1 VLTAACGIG
10 GKTPHVTTTSEATT
24 SSTES
29 TTSTTSTTV
38 GGALAAVDGKVILLD
53 PGHNGAN
60 YKHPEVINKNVDAIT
75 EKKPCDTTGTETN
88 DGYTEPAYTFD
99 IAVRMRS
106 LLEAAGAHV
115 VMTRPDNAGVGP
127 CITERADIG
136 NRAHAAAGISIHADG
151 GPASG
156 RGFHVILPAV
166 VQGHT
171 EPIVEPS
178 RRLGL
183 DLRAAYETGTGMPRS
198 TYIGKDGID
207 VRNDLGGLNWSTIPK
222 VFIETGNMRNATDAA
237 LLKSPDFRQKV
248 AVALC
253 QGLADFLSGR

>member
-1 VLTAACGIG
+1 
-10 GKTPHVTTTSEATT
+10 VTTTSEATT

-75 EKKPCDTTGTETN
+75 EQKPCDTTGTETN

-106 LLEAAGAHV
+106 LLEAGGAHV
-115 VMTRPDNAGVGP
+115 VMTRTDNAGVGP

-237 LLKSPDFRQKV
+237 LLKSPEFRQKV
-248 AVALC
+248 AAALC
-253 QGLADFLSGR
+253 QGLANFLAVK